1 MRNSYKDFTRG
12 NTTPFVKLLEDF
24 FRQRSTRSLADT
36 NEPVLRITIELLWFG
51 EAQFLTEMH
60 LVMDPTKRHGDGRSG
75 FVDVFV
81 GNSQQQDDTLN
92 SILVMELKN
101 VSLLY
106 LWKARQQNP
115 AANPTSQDDYEPL
128 LSELGQATEDQLL
141 GLKYSFFDKKRGEY
155 VTQQVKDTLQ
165 AATTQLDRYMNITSG
180 GQEGLTRPGVLD
192 ERVLC
197 VDGGRDV
204 LQGYVIICVAGTR
217 VVCRQ
222 TATRA
227 RQTEHPLYAAGGTAS
242 VLAPSMATM
251 ARDYRQQSIH
261 VS

>member
-1 MRNSYKDFTRG
+1 MRNSYKDFMRG

-36 NEPVLRITIELLWFG
+36 NKPVLRITIELLWFGYFG

-60 LVMDPTKRHGDGRSG
+60 LVMDPTKRHGDGRDG
-75 FVDVFV
+75 LVDVFV
-81 GNSQQQDDTLN
+81 SNSQRQHDTLN
-92 SILVMELKN
+92 SILVMALKN

-115 AANPTSQDDYEPL
+115 TANPTSQNDYEPL
-128 LSELGQATEDQLL
+128 LDELGQATEDQLL
-141 GLKYSFFDKKRGEY
+141 DLKYSFFDKKGNGY
-155 VTQQVKDTLQ
+155 VTQRVKDTLQ
-165 AATTQLDRYMNITSG
+165 AATTQLNRYINITSG
-180 GQEGLTRPGVLD
+180 GQGL
-192 ERVLC
+192 LC
-197 VDGGRDV
+197 IDGGRDV

-227 RQTEHPLYAAGGTAS
+227 TQCSYETFPAGLNDAFPSVEGRTEG
-242 VLAPSMATM
+242 
-251 ARDYRQQSIH
+251 
-261 VS
+261 